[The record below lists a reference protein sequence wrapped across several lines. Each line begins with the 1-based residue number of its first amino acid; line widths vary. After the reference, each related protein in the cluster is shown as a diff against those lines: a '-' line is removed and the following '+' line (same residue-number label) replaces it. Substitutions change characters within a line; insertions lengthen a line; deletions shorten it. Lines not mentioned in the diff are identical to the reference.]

1 MCLQRETSE
10 LNLTVFF
17 IFMKVS
23 LPTNDKIL
31 QSVMDKNVM
40 DMLVS
45 YKMIHR
51 NGTVIPKNYLTSTNF
66 LSFQEKCF

>member
-31 QSVMDKNVM
+31 QSVMHKKS
-40 DMLVS
+40 MLVS
-45 YKMIHR
+45 YKMTHR
-51 NGTVIPKNYLTSTNF
+51 NGTVIPENYLTSTNF
-66 LSFQEKCF
+66 LSFQEKSF